1 MLRKVKVTW
10 SLLAASSPA
19 SPFILLKLSGVPGTD
34 AEGSALLGCH
44 KIKKIIGGGILSIK

>member
-1 MLRKVKVTW
+1 MLTKFTW
-10 SLLAASSPA
+10 SLLAASSPT

-44 KIKKIIGGGILSIK
+44 KIKKIIGGEILSIK

>member
-1 MLRKVKVTW
+1 MLTKVKVTW
-10 SLLAASSPA
+10 SLLAASSPT

-44 KIKKIIGGGILSIK
+44 KNKKIIGVKLYKV